1 MCSRRSAR
9 ILLDVV
15 LTMTTPAPFPED
27 LNASLPSNVLAQA
40 VSASDDRDS
49 VPKAEDG
56 VLAADSEQ
64 PAEQPRSCK
73 VLVVEDEPVMRLVT
87 EKILENA
94 GYKVRQAADGLEA
107 IELFRRDTTGYDAV
121 VLDIVMPRLNGRE
134 TLALLRRMRP
144 DLPVLVISGQPKD
157 LALKGLREGRLLRFV
172 GKPFL
177 PKDLVE
183 DFKRLLAEASEPSDE

>member
-1 MCSRRSAR
+1 MPLPFVDDATWVTGGGGSES
-9 ILLDVV
+9 DSGKGTV
-15 LTMTTPAPFPED
+15 LAGSEQSSTTP
-27 LNASLPSNVLAQA
+27 
-40 VSASDDRDS
+40 
-49 VPKAEDG
+49 G
-56 VLAADSEQ
+56 H
-64 PAEQPRSCK
+64 CK

-107 IELFRRDTTGYDAV
+107 IELFRRDIGGYDAV

-172 GKPFL
+172 SKPFL
-177 PKDLVE
+177 PKVLVD
-183 DFKRLLAEASEPSDE
+183 DFKRLLTEASKGASMPDPSSEDPA

>member
-1 MCSRRSAR
+1 MTFLAPSPRHFSPEMPLSSMAHAA
-9 ILLDVV
+9 
-15 LTMTTPAPFPED
+15 TMASVRDPE
-27 LNASLPSNVLAQA
+27 SG
-40 VSASDDRDS
+40 
-49 VPKAEDG
+49 AEEDAM
-56 VLAADSEQ
+56 AADNEQ
-64 PAEQPRSCK
+64 PIATPRGCK

-107 IELFRRDTTGYDAV
+107 IELFRRDASGYDAV

-157 LALKGLREGRLLRFV
+157 LALKGLREGPLLRFV
-172 GKPFL
+172 SKPFL
-177 PKDLVE
+177 PKVLVD
-183 DFKRLLAEASEPSDE
+183 DFKRLLAEASEDVSSSNPSSEPSV